1 MRALQIIKQIT
12 VRNDLSLDIYLSDIN
27 KISLVSL
34 EREVELALQI
44 KKGNQLALNELT
56 NANLRFVVSVA
67 KQYQNRGL
75 SLSDLINEG
84 NLGLLKAAKRFDET
98 RGFKFIS
105 YAVWWIRQGIIQSLS
120 ENSRIVRLPLNK
132 IGILN
137 KIKKSTA
144 FFEQKYNREPT
155 VDEVSEIIEVSV
167 TEIELC
173 IKSSG
178 YRVSMDAPLSEDS
191 SLNMYNFIKTDEFSK
206 PDAVLLVDS
215 LQTDLEA
222 VLHSLSEREGGII
235 KLHYGIGIE
244 SPMTLLE
251 IAELFG
257 ITRERVR
264 QIKES
269 GILKIK
275 NSNKSQLLIKY
286 LG

>member
-1 MRALQIIKQIT
+1 MRSLQIIEQIT
-12 VRNDLSLDIYLSDIN
+12 VNNDLSLNKYLSDIN

-132 IGILN
+132 IGVLN
-137 KIKKSTA
+137 KIKKAAA

-155 VDEVSEIIEVSV
+155 VDETSEIIEVSV
-167 TEIELC
+167 AEIELC

-178 YRVSMDAPLSEDS
+178 YGVSMDAPLSEDT
-191 SLNMYNFIKTDEFSK
+191 SLNMHNVIKTDMFPK

-222 VLHSLSEREGGII
+222 VLSSLSEREGGII
-235 KLHYGIGIE
+235 KLHYGIGKE

-251 IAELFG
+251 IAQLFG

-264 QIKES
+264 QIKEC
-269 GILKIK
+269 GILRIK